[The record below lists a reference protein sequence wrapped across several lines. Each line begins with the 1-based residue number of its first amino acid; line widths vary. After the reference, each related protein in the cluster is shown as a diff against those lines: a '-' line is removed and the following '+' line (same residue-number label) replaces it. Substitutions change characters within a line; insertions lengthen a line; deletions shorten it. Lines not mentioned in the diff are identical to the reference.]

1 MTDRGWL
8 FICSVLL
15 IVVSLAA
22 TGWLV
27 VSGQIH
33 SLDGLFLAHVCLL
46 TALVFALYVWNLIA
60 AAREEIA
67 KELAPKPAAAA
78 AKKAPAAATQQS
90 QQA

>member
-1 MTDRGWL
+1 MTDRGVL
-8 FICSVLL
+8 FLVSVLL

-27 VSGQIH
+27 ISGQAH

-46 TALVFALYVWNLIA
+46 TAVVFAIYVWNLIA
-60 AAREEIA
+60 TAREELA
-67 KELAPKPAAAA
+67 KEMAPKPAP
-78 AKKAPAAATQQS
+78 KKAPAATTQQS